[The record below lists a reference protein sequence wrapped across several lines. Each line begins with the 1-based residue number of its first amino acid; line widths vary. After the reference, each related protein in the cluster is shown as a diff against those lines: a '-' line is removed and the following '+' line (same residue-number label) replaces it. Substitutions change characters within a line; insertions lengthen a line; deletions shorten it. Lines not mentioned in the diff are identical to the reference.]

1 MTHFFFL
8 AEGSNAALVTFLIYT
23 LAVFGI
29 AALSNQLLKSKSFM
43 SEYFLGSRGLG
54 VWAFALTFAATSSSG
69 GSFTGFPAKIYTHGW
84 VLALWIGS
92 YMVVP
97 ICTMGLIGKRLNQV
111 ARKSGAIT
119 IPDVLRDRFDSARFG
134 LLTVVLIV
142 FFMSFNLVAQFKA
155 GALILKVLLNDVEL
169 FKSFSLSVAE
179 WTSGISFFGS
189 DSQYLVCLLFFGVAV
204 IAYTTYG
211 GFHAVVWTDVMQGV
225 VMVVGVLILL
235 PLAISAVG
243 GLDRATQ
250 EMSKMTPPMRGYG
263 VVELGGASSQLAQL
277 DKEDWLKMSDGDSTR
292 IFRVAASKTI
302 KPGTKTVYGVEL
314 LEITTPSEIERILAG
329 ETPSE
334 FVSGAFVTRFSD
346 SNSRYGTATITAN
359 EAVSLTPYSERVFAL
374 EQVFSSTG
382 GQTPAYLEIVIVEE
396 LQLKNG
402 ESKSVLIE
410 IVGETP
416 KEGMDVPDE
425 DVSFSNISTK
435 SVSYAYGADTP
446 GVYVSGPGPSATDSV
461 GFLSLSVAI
470 SFFFM
475 WAISGSGQPSNM
487 VRLMAF
493 KDAMT
498 LRRAIFTVA
507 LYYTCIYVP
516 LVFIFCCA
524 RVLVPGMEAEP
535 DRIMPEIAVYLTSGI
550 GAAWLGGLLIA
561 APFAAVMS
569 TVDSFLLMI
578 SSAMVR
584 DIYQR
589 NVNPDASEDQIKK
602 LSYLCTLVVG
612 SAAMIVAI
620 NPPDFL
626 QDIIV
631 YVGSGLAAC
640 FLAPV
645 VFLLYWPRSNVQGS
659 VIGMLAGFSAHFS
672 MYVTGAFVNDS
683 FFRPYRLFD
692 FDPIIVGL
700 FVSFTVTYFAT
711 LATPAPPQELVRK
724 YFYRRVE
731 S

>member
-1 MTHFFFL
+1 MHTSCLL
-8 AEGSNAALVTFLIYT
+8 AEGSNAALITFLIYT
-23 LAVFGI
+23 AAVFGI

-92 YMVVP
+92 YMIVP

-111 ARKSGAIT
+111 ARSSGAIT
-119 IPDVLRDRFDSARFG
+119 IPDVLRDRFESARFG

-155 GALILKVLLNDVEL
+155 GALILKVLLKDVDI
-169 FKSFSLSVAE
+169 FTSFSLSVGE
-179 WTSGISFFGS
+179 WTSGIGFFGS
-189 DSQYLVCLLFFGVAV
+189 DAQYLVCLLFFGVAV

-235 PLAISAVG
+235 PLALNAVG

-263 VVELGGASSQLAQL
+263 AVRIFEPDSEARYLGN
-277 DKEDWLKMSDGDSTR
+277 DDWLKMGSGETTR
-292 IFRVAASKTI
+292 VFRVAAPKTI
-302 KPGTKTVYGVEL
+302 EPNVNIAYGVEL
-314 LEITTPSEIERILAG
+314 LEITTPSEVERILAG
-329 ETPSE
+329 ETPSQ
-334 FVSGAFVTRFSD
+334 FVTGLSVAQFSD
-346 SNSRYGTATITAN
+346 SRARYGNAILTSDTAKTLA
-359 EAVSLTPYSERVFAL
+359 AYSML
-374 EQVFSSTG
+374 
-382 GQTPAYLEIVIVEE
+382 
-396 LQLKNG
+396 
-402 ESKSVLIE
+402 
-410 IVGETP
+410 
-416 KEGMDVPDE
+416 
-425 DVSFSNISTK
+425 SFSVDGQQQMIQTVAEVTLQPGVETDALVEVPPEGTDVAINSGHGVTVSSVSTK
-435 SVSYAYGADTP
+435 SVSYASGANTQ
-446 GVYVSGPGPSATDSV
+446 GVYVTGPGPSATDSV

-475 WAISGSGQPSNM
+475 WAISGAGQPSNM

-493 KDAMT
+493 KDSMT

-507 LYYTCIYVP
+507 IYYTCIYVP

-524 RVLVPGMEAEP
+524 RVLVPGMETEP
-535 DRIMPEIAVYLTSGI
+535 DRIMPEIAVYLTNGI

-589 NVNPDASEDQIKK
+589 NISPNASEGTIKK

-612 SAAMIVAI
+612 TAAMIVAV
-620 NPPDFL
+620 NPPNFL

-631 YVGSGLAAC
+631 YVGSG
-640 FLAPV
+640 LAPV
-645 VFLLYWPRSNVQGS
+645 VFLLYWPRSNVQGCTT
-659 VIGMLAGFSAHFS
+659 GMLAGFSAHFA
-672 MYVTGAFVNDS
+672 MYVMGAFVNGS
-683 FFRPYRLFD
+683 FFRPYQLLN
-692 FDPIIVGL
+692 FDPIIIGL
-700 FVSFTVTYFAT
+700 VVSFTVTYLAT

>member
-1 MTHFFFL
+1 MNTSFLL
-8 AEGSNAALVTFLIYT
+8 AEGSNAALVTFLVYT

-111 ARKSGAIT
+111 ARTSGAIT
-119 IPDVLRDRFDSARFG
+119 IPDVLRDRFNSARFG

-179 WTSGISFFGS
+179 WTSGVGFFGS

-250 EMSKMTPPMRGYG
+250 EMSKMTPPMRGYAT
-263 VVELGGASSQLAQL
+263 VRVAEPDSDTVHL
-277 DKEDWLKMSDGDSTR
+277 DKDDWLKMGSGDETR
-292 IFRVAASKTI
+292 VFRVASAKTI
-302 KPGTKTVYGVEL
+302 QPGTSLAHGIEL
-314 LEITTPSEIERILAG
+314 LEITTPSEVARILAG

-334 FVSGAFVTRFSD
+334 FVEGMSVSRFSD
-346 SNSRYGTATITAN
+346 SEARYGKADLTSDATITLDAD
-359 EAVSLTPYSERVFAL
+359 AMLSFDTD
-374 EQVFSSTG
+374 
-382 GQTPAYLEIVIVEE
+382 GQKQLIQIVDEV
-396 LQLKNG
+396 QLKPG
-402 ESKSVLIE
+402 VTTTALIE
-410 IVGETP
+410 ISESQT
-416 KEGMDVPDE
+416 EGAGDLVE
-425 DVSFSNISTK
+425 GVTVSNIATK
-435 SVSYAYGADTP
+435 SVKYASGADEP
-446 GVYVSGPGPSATDSV
+446 GSYVSGPGPSATDSV

-589 NVNPDASEDQIKK
+589 NVNPDASEGTIKK

-612 SAAMIVAI
+612 SAAMIVAV

-640 FLAPV
+640 FLGPV

-683 FFRPYRLFD
+683 FFRPYRLLD
-692 FDPIIVGL
+692 FDPIIIGL

>member
-1 MTHFFFL
+1 MSHLFIL
-8 AEGSNAALVTFLIYT
+8 AEGSNAALVTFTIYT

-111 ARKSGAIT
+111 ARASGAIT
-119 IPDVLRDRFDSARFG
+119 IPDVLRDRFNSARFG

-155 GALILKVLLNDVEL
+155 GALILKVLLNDVEI

-179 WTSGISFFGS
+179 WTSGVGFFGS

-235 PLAISAVG
+235 PLAINAVG

-263 VVELGGASSQLAQL
+263 VVQLDDSTSEIAQL
-277 DKEDWLKMSDGDSTR
+277 DKEDWLKMSDGDSMR
-292 IFRVAASKTI
+292 VFRVASSKTI
-302 KPGTKTVYGVEL
+302 EPGTSMVYGVEL
-314 LEITTPSEIERILAG
+314 LEITTPSEVERILAG

-334 FVSGAFVTRFSD
+334 FVDGATVTRFSD
-346 SNSRYGTATITAN
+346 PDARYGK
-359 EAVSLTPYSERVFAL
+359 AVLPAGKDKGAL
-374 EQVFSSTG
+374 EPYTNIPIDGDEDQRVITTVTRVVFPSDEMVTI
-382 GQTPAYLEIVIVEE
+382 P
-396 LQLKNG
+396 
-402 ESKSVLIE
+402 IE
-410 IVGETP
+410 IRPSRLTTEPLSEARAV
-416 KEGMDVPDE
+416 VN
-425 DVSFSNISTK
+425 VSTK
-435 SVSYAYGADTP
+435 SVKYASGADTP

-535 DRIMPEIAVYLTSGI
+535 DRIMPEIALYLTSGI

-589 NVNPDASEDQIKK
+589 NINPNASEGTIKK
-602 LSYLCTLVVG
+602 LSYLCTLIVG

-645 VFLLYWPRSNVQGS
+645 VFLLYWPRSNVHGS

-672 MYVTGAFVNDS
+672 MYATGAFVNDS
-683 FFRPYRLFD
+683 FFRPYRLLD
-692 FDPIIVGL
+692 FDPIIIGL
-700 FVSFTVTYFAT
+700 FVSFTVTYLAT
-711 LATPAPPQELVRK
+711 LATPAPSQELVRK
-724 YFYRRVE
+724 YFYRKVKAD
-731 S
+731 SQA

>member
-1 MTHFFFL
+1 MTAFFLL
-8 AEGSNAALVTFLIYT
+8 AEGSNAALITFMIYT

-111 ARKSGAIT
+111 ARASGAIT
-119 IPDVLRDRFDSARFG
+119 IPDVLRDRFNSARFG

-155 GALILKVLLNDVEL
+155 GALILKVLLNDVEI

-179 WTSGISFFGS
+179 WTSGVGFFGS

-235 PLAISAVG
+235 PLAINAVG

-263 VVELGGASSQLAQL
+263 VVQLEDSASEIAQL

-292 IFRVAASKTI
+292 VFRVASSKTI
-302 KPGTKTVYGVEL
+302 KPGTTTVYGVEL

-329 ETPSE
+329 ETPSK
-334 FVSGAFVTRFSD
+334 FVDAAKVTRFSD
-346 SNSRYGTATITAN
+346 PESRYGAAVF
-359 EAVSLTPYSERVFAL
+359 EAAGTQKIEPYQDFYLHSDGEAPTVIRNVDRVIL
-374 EQVFSSTG
+374 DPGMVVTV
-382 GQTPAYLEIVIVEE
+382 P
-396 LQLKNG
+396 
-402 ESKSVLIE
+402 IE
-410 IVGETP
+410 IPENYEIEIQNEQWFTI
-416 KEGMDVPDE
+416 
-425 DVSFSNISTK
+425 SNVSTK
-435 SVSYAYGADTP
+435 SVKYVSGADTP
-446 GVYVSGPGPSATDSV
+446 GTYVTGPGPSATDSV

-516 LVFIFCCA
+516 LVLIFCCA

-589 NVNPDASEDQIKK
+589 NVNPDASEGTIKK

-645 VFLLYWPRSNVQGS
+645 VFLLYWPRSNVHGS

-672 MYVTGAFVNDS
+672 MYATGSFVNDS

-692 FDPIIVGL
+692 FDPIIIGL
-700 FVSFTVTYFAT
+700 FVSFTVTYLAT

>member
-1 MTHFFFL
+1 MTTSCLL
-8 AEGSNAALVTFLIYT
+8 AEGSNAALVTFLVYT

-84 VLALWIGS
+84 ILALWIGS

-111 ARKSGAIT
+111 ARTSGAIT
-119 IPDVLRDRFDSARFG
+119 IPDVLRDRFNSARFG

-155 GALILKVLLNDVEL
+155 GALILKVLLNDVEI
-169 FKSFSLSVAE
+169 FKSFSVSVAE
-179 WTSGISFFGS
+179 WTSGIAFFGS
-189 DSQYLVCLLFFGVAV
+189 DSQYLVCLLFFGIAV

-263 VVELGGASSQLAQL
+263 VVEIAAPAAELTYL
-277 DKEDWLKMSDGDSTR
+277 DKDDWLKMKSEDSTR
-292 IFRVAASKTI
+292 VFRVATAKTI
-302 KPGTKTVYGVEL
+302 EPGTKTVYGVEF
-314 LEITTPSEIERILAG
+314 LEITTPSEVERILAG
-329 ETPSE
+329 ETPSK
-334 FVSGAFVTRFSD
+334 FVDGAMVTRFSD
-346 SNSRYGTATITAN
+346 PTSRYGTAMITADT
-359 EAVSLTPYSERVFAL
+359 AVSVEPYTTYPVPSANTMTSADL
-374 EQVFSSTG
+374 LQV
-382 GQTPAYLEIVIVEE
+382 VEE
-396 LQLKNG
+396 VNLAAG
-402 ESKSVLIE
+402 ESKTVSVELTQAADQ
-410 IVGETP
+410 GT
-416 KEGMDVPDE
+416 DE
-425 DVSFSNISTK
+425 PGGAVQFSAISTR
-435 SVSYAYGADTP
+435 SVQYAHGAGKP

-493 KDAMT
+493 KDALT

-589 NVNPDASEDQIKK
+589 NVNPDASENTIKK
-602 LSYLCTLVVG
+602 LSYLCTLIVG

-620 NPPDFL
+620 NPPNFL

-659 VIGMLAGFSAHFS
+659 VIGMLSGFSAHFS
-672 MYVTGAFVNDS
+672 MYVMGAFVNDS
-683 FFRPYRLFD
+683 FFRPYRLLD

-700 FVSFTVTYFAT
+700 VVSFTVTYFAT

>member
-1 MTHFFFL
+1 MTHSFLL
-8 AEGSNAALVTFLIYT
+8 AEGSNAALITFMVYT

-29 AALSNQLLKSKSFM
+29 AALSNRLLKSKSFM

-111 ARKSGAIT
+111 ARSSGAIT
-119 IPDVLRDRFDSARFG
+119 IPDVLRDRFNSARFG

-155 GALILKVLLNDVEL
+155 GALILKVLLSDVEV

-179 WTSGISFFGS
+179 WTSGVGFFGS

-225 VMVVGVLILL
+225 VMVIGVLILL
-235 PLAISAVG
+235 PLALNAVG
-243 GLDRATQ
+243 GLERATQ

-263 VVELGGASSQLAQL
+263 VVEIEDSATDVSYL
-277 DKEDWLKMSDGDSTR
+277 DKDDWLKMESESSTR
-292 IFRVAASKTI
+292 VFRVAAAQTI
-302 KPGTKTVYGVEL
+302 EPGTKTVYGVEL

-334 FVSGAFVTRFSD
+334 FVDGAYVTRFSD
-346 SNSRYGTATITAN
+346 PKSRYGTATITAN
-359 EAVSLTPYSERVFAL
+359 VAATLRPYDLRQFSPGENVPSASLDVVGYGIRVVTAVSLKP
-374 EQVFSSTG
+374 
-382 GQTPAYLEIVIVEE
+382 
-396 LQLKNG
+396 G
-402 ESKSVLIE
+402 ESQTIQVE
-410 IVGETP
+410 IPGSDG
-416 KEGMDVPDE
+416 KGSLSFGQDVT
-425 DVSFSNISTK
+425 VSNISTK
-435 SVSYAYGADTP
+435 SVSYAHGADTP

-493 KDAMT
+493 KDTMT

-535 DRIMPEIAVYLTSGI
+535 DRIMPEIAVYLTNGI

-589 NVNPDASEDQIKK
+589 NINPNASEGTIKK

-620 NPPDFL
+620 NPPNFL

-659 VIGMLAGFSAHFS
+659 TIGMLAGFSAHFA

-683 FFRPYRLFD
+683 FFRPYRLLD
-692 FDPIIVGL
+692 FDPIIIGL
-700 FVSFTVTYFAT
+700 FVSFTVTYLAT

>member
-1 MTHFFFL
+1 MTTSFLL
-8 AEGSNAALVTFLIYT
+8 AEGSNAALITFMLYT

-29 AALSNQLLKSKSFM
+29 AALSNRLLKSKSFM

-111 ARKSGAIT
+111 ARSSGAIT
-119 IPDVLRDRFDSARFG
+119 IPDVLRDRFNSARFG

-155 GALILKVLLNDVEL
+155 GALILKVLLNDVDM

-179 WTSGISFFGS
+179 WTSGVGFFGS

-211 GFHAVVWTDVMQGV
+211 GFHAVVWTDVMQGI
-225 VMVVGVLILL
+225 VMVIGVLILL
-235 PLAISAVG
+235 PLALNAVG

-263 VVELGGASSQLAQL
+263 VVQFEDSTSELAQL
-277 DKEDWLKMSDGDSTR
+277 NKENWLKMNDGDSTR
-292 IFRVAASKTI
+292 VFRVAASKTI
-302 KPGTKTVYGVEL
+302 KAGTKTVYGVEL
-314 LEITTPSEIERILAG
+314 LEITTPSEIKRILKPG
-329 ETPSE
+329 ETPSKFLE
-334 FVSGAFVTRFSD
+334 GAAVTRFSD
-346 SNSRYGTATITAN
+346 PDSRYGTATILTEKFALDLEPYSN
-359 EAVSLTPYSERVFAL
+359 VPVYADGEERVITTVTKVSLGNGDV
-374 EQVFSSTG
+374 
-382 GQTPAYLEIVIVEE
+382 QTIP
-396 LQLKNG
+396 
-402 ESKSVLIE
+402 IE
-410 IVGETP
+410 IRSGRTSI
-416 KEGMDVPDE
+416 DVVTEPE
-425 DVSFSNISTK
+425 YISNISTK

-535 DRIMPEIAVYLTSGI
+535 DRIMPEIAVYLTNSI

-589 NVNPDASEDQIKK
+589 NINPDASEGTIKK
-602 LSYLCTLVVG
+602 LSYLCTMIVG

-645 VFLLYWPRSNVQGS
+645 IFLLYWPRSNVQGS
-659 VIGMLAGFSAHFS
+659 TIGMLAGFSAHFS
-672 MYVTGAFVNDS
+672 MYVMGAFCNDS
-683 FFRPYRLFD
+683 FFRPYRLLN

-700 FVSFTVTYFAT
+700 VVSFTVTYLAT

-724 YFYRRVE
+724 YFYRKVE

>member
-1 MTHFFFL
+1 MTHLFIL
-8 AEGSNAALVTFLIYT
+8 AEGSNAALITFMIYT

-111 ARKSGAIT
+111 ARASGAIT
-119 IPDVLRDRFDSARFG
+119 IPDVLRDRFNSARFG

-155 GALILKVLLNDVEL
+155 GALILKVLLNDVEI

-179 WTSGISFFGS
+179 WTSGVGFFGS

-263 VVELGGASSQLAQL
+263 VVEISDSATAVSYL
-277 DKEDWLKMSDGDSTR
+277 DKDDWLKMESEDSTR
-292 IFRVAASKTI
+292 VFRVAAAKTI
-302 KPGTKTVYGVEL
+302 EQGTKTVYGVEL

-329 ETPSE
+329 ETPSK
-334 FVSGAFVTRFSD
+334 FVDSATVTRFSD
-346 SNSRYGTATITAN
+346 PDARYGTATITSRV
-359 EAVSLTPYSERVFAL
+359 AVTLAPYTPHVVQPGTKVTPQEYL
-374 EQVFSSTG
+374 QV
-382 GQTPAYLEIVIVEE
+382 AEE
-396 LQLKNG
+396 VKLAAG
-402 ESKSVLIE
+402 ESKSVPVE
-410 IVGETP
+410 IPVRFEEHVFDDMGGEVNFS
-416 KEGMDVPDE
+416 DV
-425 DVSFSNISTK
+425 STK
-435 SVSYAYGADTP
+435 SVKYTSGADTP

-589 NVNPDASEDQIKK
+589 NINPDASEGTIKK
-602 LSYLCTLVVG
+602 LSYLCTLIVG

-659 VIGMLAGFSAHFS
+659 VIGMLAGFTAHFS

-683 FFRPYRLFD
+683 FFRPYRLMD
-692 FDPIIVGL
+692 FDPIIIGL
-700 FVSFTVTYFAT
+700 FVSFTVTYLAT

-724 YFYRRVE
+724 YFYRKVE
-731 S
+731 ADSQA

>member
-1 MTHFFFL
+1 MTHSFIL
-8 AEGSNAALVTFLIYT
+8 AEGSNAALITFMIYT

-29 AALSNQLLKSKSFM
+29 AALSNRLLKSKSFM

-111 ARKSGAIT
+111 ARSSGAIT
-119 IPDVLRDRFDSARFG
+119 IPDVLRDRFNSARFG

-155 GALILKVLLNDVEL
+155 GALILKVLLSDVEV

-179 WTSGISFFGS
+179 WTSGVGFFGS

-235 PLAISAVG
+235 PLALNAVG

-263 VVELGGASSQLAQL
+263 VVEIEDSATNITYL
-277 DKEDWLKMSDGDSTR
+277 DKDDWLTMKSEGSTR
-292 IFRVAASKTI
+292 VFRVAAAKTI
-302 KPGTKTVYGVEL
+302 EPGTETVYGVEL

-334 FVSGAFVTRFSD
+334 FVEGLTVTQFSD
-346 SNSRYGTATITAN
+346 PDARYGTALFTTSSAAMYSSPGICFTSGDDAN
-359 EAVSLTPYSERVFAL
+359 T
-374 EQVFSSTG
+374 
-382 GQTPAYLEIVIVEE
+382 QTVLRIVEDVQIE
-396 LQLKNG
+396 DN
-402 ESKSVLIE
+402 STATVLIE
-410 IVGETP
+410 IP
-416 KEGMDVPDE
+416 APDE
-425 DVSFSNISTK
+425 AVMLAAEQPFEISSVSTK
-435 SVSYAYGADTP
+435 SVKYASGADTP
-446 GVYVSGPGPSATDSV
+446 GVYVTGPGPSATDSV

-493 KDAMT
+493 KDTMT

-535 DRIMPEIAVYLTSGI
+535 DRIMPEIAVYLTNGI

-589 NVNPDASEDQIKK
+589 NINPKASEGTIKK
-602 LSYLCTLVVG
+602 LSYLCTLIVG

-620 NPPDFL
+620 NPPNFL

-645 VFLLYWPRSNVQGS
+645 VFLLYWPRSNVQGCT
-659 VIGMLAGFSAHFS
+659 IGMLAGFTAHFS

-683 FFRPYRLFD
+683 FFRPYRLLD

-700 FVSFTVTYFAT
+700 VISFTITYLAT

>member
-1 MTHFFFL
+1 MTTSFLL
-8 AEGSNAALVTFLIYT
+8 AEGSNAALITFMIYT

-29 AALSNQLLKSKSFM
+29 AALSNRLLKSKSFM

-111 ARKSGAIT
+111 ARASGAIT
-119 IPDVLRDRFDSARFG
+119 IPDVLRDRFNSARFG

-155 GALILKVLLNDVEL
+155 GALILKVLLNDVDI
-169 FKSFSLSVAE
+169 FNSFSQSVGE
-179 WTSGISFFGS
+179 WTAGVGFFGS
-189 DSQYLVCLLFFGVAV
+189 DAQYLVCLLFFGVAV

-225 VMVVGVLILL
+225 VMVIGVLILL
-235 PLAISAVG
+235 PLALNAVG

-263 VVELGGASSQLAQL
+263 VVEIAESATDITYL
-277 DKEDWLKMSDGDSTR
+277 DKDDWLKMESEGSTR
-292 IFRVAASKTI
+292 VFRVAAAKTI
-302 KPGTKTVYGVEL
+302 EPGTKTVYGVEF

-334 FVSGAFVTRFSD
+334 FVDGAAVAQFSD
-346 SNSRYGTATITAN
+346 TKARYGKATISADA
-359 EAVSLTPYSERVFAL
+359 AVTLAPYSLRSFLPSSKNGPEYL
-374 EQVFSSTG
+374 QV
-382 GQTPAYLEIVIVEE
+382 VEE
-396 LQLKNG
+396 VTLAAG

-410 IVGETP
+410 IPERIWKHVPLVSEQNV
-416 KEGMDVPDE
+416 KFADV
-425 DVSFSNISTK
+425 STK

-493 KDAMT
+493 KDTMT

-507 LYYTCIYVP
+507 LYYTLIYVP

-535 DRIMPEIAVYLTSGI
+535 DRIMPEIAVYLTNGI

-589 NVNPDASEDQIKK
+589 NINPDASEGTIKK

-659 VIGMLAGFSAHFS
+659 TIGMLAGFSAHFS

-683 FFRPYRLFD
+683 FFRPYRLMD
-692 FDPIIVGL
+692 FDPIIIGL
-700 FVSFTVTYFAT
+700 LVSFTVTYLAT

-724 YFYRRVE
+724 FFYRRVE

>member
-1 MTHFFFL
+1 MTTSFLL
-8 AEGSNAALVTFLIYT
+8 AEGSNAALITFTIYT

-111 ARKSGAIT
+111 ARASGAIT
-119 IPDVLRDRFDSARFG
+119 IPDVLRDRFNSARFG

-155 GALILKVLLNDVEL
+155 GALILKVLLNDVEI

-179 WTSGISFFGS
+179 WTSGVGFFGS

-263 VVELGGASSQLAQL
+263 VVQLEGSATEIAQL

-292 IFRVAASKTI
+292 VFRVAASKTI
-302 KPGTKTVYGVEL
+302 KSGTTTVYGVEL

-329 ETPSE
+329 ETPAE
-334 FVSGAFVTRFSD
+334 FVEGAIVTRFSD
-346 SNSRYGTATITAN
+346 PKSRYGSATITAN
-359 EAVSLTPYSERVFAL
+359 TDVTLSPYSPRVFSPAGD
-374 EQVFSSTG
+374 TG
-382 GQTPAYLEIVIVEE
+382 TAIQEAIGEPVHVVSEVT
-396 LQLKNG
+396 LKSG
-402 ESKSVLIE
+402 ESETVQIELPVWSGKSPLL
-410 IVGETP
+410 P
-416 KEGMDVPDE
+416 FDQDVI
-425 DVSFSNISTK
+425 FSNLSTK
-435 SVSYAYGADTP
+435 SVSYAHGADTP

-589 NVNPDASEDQIKK
+589 NVNPDASEGTIKK

-683 FFRPYRLFD
+683 FFRPYRLLN

-724 YFYRRVE
+724 YFYRRAE

>member
-1 MTHFFFL
+1 MNTSCLL
-8 AEGSNAALVTFLIYT
+8 AEGSNAALITFTIYT
-23 LAVFGI
+23 MAVFGI
-29 AALSNQLLKSKSFM
+29 AALSNQLLKSKSFL

-111 ARKSGAIT
+111 ARTSGAIT
-119 IPDVLRDRFDSARFG
+119 IPDVLRDRFNSAKFG

-155 GALILKVLLNDVEL
+155 GALILKVLLNDVEI
-169 FKSFSLSVAE
+169 FTSFSQSVGV
-179 WTSGISFFGS
+179 WTSDIGFFGS
-189 DSQYLVCLLFFGVAV
+189 DAQYLVCLLFFGVAV

-225 VMVVGVLILL
+225 VMVVGVLLLL

-263 VVELGGASSQLAQL
+263 VVQL
-277 DKEDWLKMSDGDSTR
+277 DEPASEITFLNKENWLTMGSGDETR
-292 IFRVAASKTI
+292 VFRVASTSTI
-302 KPGTKTVYGVEL
+302 AAGDERGYGVEL
-314 LEITTPSEIERILAG
+314 LEITTPSEVERILAG
-329 ETPSE
+329 KTPSE
-334 FVSGAFVTRFSD
+334 FVEGISVTQFSD
-346 SNSRYGTATITAN
+346 PGARYGTATLRSDS
-359 EAVSLTPYSERVFAL
+359 AVALSAYTLLPAGQQPVQTVSEVNLQA
-374 EQVFSSTG
+374 G
-382 GQTPAYLEIVIVEE
+382 VETT
-396 LQLKNG
+396 
-402 ESKSVLIE
+402 VPIE
-410 IVGETP
+410 IP
-416 KEGMDVPDE
+416 SEGTGTKPASDQNIS
-425 DVSFSNISTK
+425 VSGVSTK
-435 SVSYAYGADTP
+435 SVKYASGADKP
-446 GVYVSGPGPSATDSV
+446 GGYVSGPAPSPTDSY

-493 KDAMT
+493 KDSLT

-589 NVNPDASEDQIKK
+589 NINPDASEATIKK

-672 MYVTGAFVNDS
+672 MYVMGAIVNDS
-683 FFRPYRLFD
+683 FFRPYRLLN
-692 FDPIIVGL
+692 FDPIIIGL
-700 FVSFTVTYFAT
+700 VVSFTVTYLAT
-711 LATPAPPQELVRK
+711 LATPAPPEELVRK
-724 YFYRRVE
+724 YFYRRVK

>member
-1 MTHFFFL
+1 MTTFFLL
-8 AEGSNAALVTFLIYT
+8 AEGSNAALITFMIYT

-29 AALSNQLLKSKSFM
+29 AALSNRLLKSKSFM

-111 ARKSGAIT
+111 ARSSGAIT
-119 IPDVLRDRFDSARFG
+119 IPDVLRDRFNSARFG

-155 GALILKVLLNDVEL
+155 GALILKVLLNDVDI

-179 WTSGISFFGS
+179 WTSGVGFFGS

-235 PLAISAVG
+235 PLALSAVG

-263 VVELGGASSQLAQL
+263 VVQLEDSTSEISQLG
-277 DKEDWLKMSDGDSTR
+277 KEDWLKMSDGDSTR
-292 IFRVAASKTI
+292 VFRVAATKTI
-302 KPGTKTVYGVEL
+302 NPGTKTVYGVEL

-334 FVSGAFVTRFSD
+334 FVDGAKVTRFSD
-346 SNSRYGTATITAN
+346 PDSRYGTATITAS
-359 EAVSLTPYSERVFAL
+359 AAITMPPYAPLFARPSTKMTPTEYIQIPDKVTLA
-374 EQVFSSTG
+374 
-382 GQTPAYLEIVIVEE
+382 A
-396 LQLKNG
+396 G

-410 IVGETP
+410 ISGRLEDQVFNDPDG
-416 KEGMDVPDE
+416 DVKFS
-425 DVSFSNISTK
+425 DVSTK
-435 SVSYAYGADTP
+435 SVKYASGADTP

-493 KDAMT
+493 KDTMT

-535 DRIMPEIAVYLTSGI
+535 DRIMPEIAVYLTNGI

-589 NVNPDASEDQIKK
+589 NVNPDASEGTIKK
-602 LSYLCTLVVG
+602 LSYLCTLIVG

-645 VFLLYWPRSNVQGS
+645 IFLLYWPRSNVQGS
-659 VIGMLAGFSAHFS
+659 TIGMLAGFSAHFS
-672 MYVTGAFVNDS
+672 MYVMGSFFNDS
-683 FFRPYRLFD
+683 FFRPYRLMD
-692 FDPIIVGL
+692 FDPIIIGL
-700 FVSFTVTYFAT
+700 FVSFTVTYLAT

>member
-1 MTHFFFL
+1 MTTSFLL
-8 AEGSNAALVTFLIYT
+8 AEGSNAALITFMIYT

-29 AALSNQLLKSKSFM
+29 AALSNRLLKSKSFM

-111 ARKSGAIT
+111 ARSSGAIT
-119 IPDVLRDRFDSARFG
+119 IPDVLRDRFNSARFG

-155 GALILKVLLNDVEL
+155 GALILKVLLNDVEI

-179 WTSGISFFGS
+179 WTSGVGFFGS

-225 VMVVGVLILL
+225 VMVIGVLILL

-250 EMSKMTPPMRGYG
+250 EMSKMTPPRRGYAT
-263 VVELGGASSQLAQL
+263 VAAENPQSEPMRL
-277 DKEDWLKMSDGDSTR
+277 DKDQWLILETSELDR
-292 IFRVAASKTI
+292 VFRVAKFFAVPAGASEVHAI
-302 KPGTKTVYGVEL
+302 EL
-314 LEITTPSEIERILAG
+314 LEITTPSEVERILAG
-329 ETPSE
+329 ETPVTFFDGLSVTE
-334 FVSGAFVTRFSD
+334 FQGRD
-346 SNSRYGTATITAN
+346 EKYGTVTLA
-359 EAVSLTPYSERVFAL
+359 P
-374 EQVFSSTG
+374 SSATG
-382 GQTPAYLEIVIVEE
+382 GTTFKRGDVLHIENDSPVNERTFQVASDQTMPADGSEVTIAVIQKPSGEYLHSNAHGG
-396 LQLKNG
+396 LTATN
-402 ESKSVLIE
+402 
-410 IVGETP
+410 
-416 KEGMDVPDE
+416 
-425 DVSFSNISTK
+425 VSMR

-446 GVYVSGPGPSATDSV
+446 GVYVTGPGPSATDSV

-493 KDAMT
+493 KDTMT

-535 DRIMPEIAVYLTSGI
+535 DRIMPEIAVYLTNGI

-589 NVNPDASEDQIKK
+589 NVNPDASEGTIKK
-602 LSYLCTLVVG
+602 LSYLCTLIVG
-612 SAAMIVAI
+612 SAAMIVAV

-659 VIGMLAGFSAHFS
+659 TIGMLAGFSAHFS

-683 FFRPYRLFD
+683 FFRPYRLMD
-692 FDPIIVGL
+692 FDPIIIGL
-700 FVSFTVTYFAT
+700 FVSFTVTYLAT

-724 YFYRRVE
+724 YFYRKVE
-731 S
+731 ADSQA